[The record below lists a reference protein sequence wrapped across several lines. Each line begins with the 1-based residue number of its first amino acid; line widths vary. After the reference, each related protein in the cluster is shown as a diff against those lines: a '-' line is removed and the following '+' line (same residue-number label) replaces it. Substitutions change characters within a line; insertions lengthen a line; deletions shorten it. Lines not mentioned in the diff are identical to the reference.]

1 MTVRMLLKLQTIQ
14 MTTDCRKRLR
24 AKCNHVLRPGG
35 LPSIPTSPP
44 TSVFHTSVATITN
57 HEIEEVNDDLF
68 NEIDALSEFDDFP
81 EADMIRKCSESDR
94 TGGIPECTRVR
105 NYGMTFRIFL

>member
-1 MTVRMLLKLQTIQ
+1 

-81 EADMIRKCSESDR
+81 EADMIRKCRESDR
-94 TGGIPECTRVR
+94 NGVIPECTRVR
-105 NYGMTFRIFL
+105 NYPMTFRIFL

>member
-81 EADMIRKCSESDR
+81 EADMIRKCDEADR
-94 TGGIPECTRVR
+94 TGEILECTWVR
-105 NYGMTFRIFL
+105 K

>member
-1 MTVRMLLKLQTIQ
+1 

-24 AKCNHVLRPGG
+24 GKCNHVLRTGG
-35 LPSIPTSPP
+35 LHPTPPP
-44 TSVFHTSVATITN
+44 TSVFHTSVATITH

-81 EADMIRKCSESDR
+81 EADMIRKCRESDR
-94 TGGIPECTRVR
+94 NGVIPERTRVR
-105 NYGMTFRIFL
+105 NYPMTFRIFL